1 MKKAILEVSFG
12 TTCKEARERSI
23 LALERTFAEEFPEYT
38 VFRAFTSGMIISSLK
53 RQGISIDSVSEALS
67 RLRAEGFDEV
77 IVQSTHII
85 PGEEYD
91 KVAEQTER
99 FAGKFN
105 VLKNG
110 LPLLGSREDIER
122 VCRIIAEEYPGETVV
137 LMGHGTEHHANAVY
151 RQLGEVSRQLGF
163 DNIFIAT
170 VEAEPSLD
178 DVLAELKLRNC
189 RRVSTV
195 PLMLVAGDHAL
206 NDMAGNDPQSWRS
219 RLEAAG
225 FEVNCVIKGLGE
237 YPGIRGLYC
246 EHLRKTIEGRNK
258 K

>member
-99 FAGKFN
+99 CGEVQCTEKRSASAWLTGGYRTGMPHN
-105 VLKNG
+105 SG
-110 LPLLGSREDIER
+110 GISRRDRRTYGSR
-122 VCRIIAEEYPGETVV
+122 Y
-137 LMGHGTEHHANAVY
+137 
-151 RQLGEVSRQLGF
+151 
-163 DNIFIAT
+163 
-170 VEAEPSLD
+170 
-178 DVLAELKLRNC
+178 
-189 RRVSTV
+189 
-195 PLMLVAGDHAL
+195 
-206 NDMAGNDPQSWRS
+206 
-219 RLEAAG
+219 
-225 FEVNCVIKGLGE
+225 
-237 YPGIRGLYC
+237 
-246 EHLRKTIEGRNK
+246 
-258 K
+258 